1 VIGRARARELGI
13 VPGVLPQGP
22 RNAITDVP
30 GIRVGHATLLEGS
43 DIRTGV
49 TAIVHD
55 ALTGRSTLPAGL
67 FTFNGFGKMVGST
80 QVEELGQIETP
91 VLLTSTLATFT
102 VADALIDHIL
112 ALPGNEELVSVNPLV
127 AETNDRYLSDTRR
140 RPITAQ
146 HALAAIRSAA
156 GGPVAEGCV
165 GAGTGT
171 GALGFKA
178 GIGTASRLVRREEAT
193 STLGVLVQANFGGT
207 LTVLGVPIPA
217 PSARPAPGGV
227 AGDQRPGNSCVIVLA
242 TDALLDSRQL
252 GRLARRCI
260 TGMARTGSDFS
271 GHSGDYALALSTV
284 ASGTGSGWTYPV
296 PENDLNVFFLAAMEA
311 TEEAILNS
319 LFMAESMT
327 GYLGHSRQAVPLDQV
342 RDLVGRNEAGGAR
355 PRR

>member
-1 VIGRARARELGI
+1 VTGRRRARELGI

-22 RNAITDVP
+22 VNAITDVP
-30 GIRVGHATLLEGS
+30 GIRVGHTTLIEGS

-80 QVEELGQIETP
+80 QVDELGEIETP

-102 VADALIDHIL
+102 VADALITYIL
-112 ALPGNEELVSVNPLV
+112 ALPGNEELVSVNPFV

-146 HALAAIRSAA
+146 HALAAIRDAA
-156 GGPVAEGCV
+156 SGPVAEGCV

-178 GIGTASRLVRREEAT
+178 GIGTASRQVRRAEAS
-193 STLGVLVQANFGGT
+193 STVGVLVQANFTGT
-207 LTVLGVPIPA
+207 LTVLGTPVPA
-217 PSARPAPGGV
+217 PTAADPPAPE
-227 AGDQRPGNSCVIVLA
+227 NSCVIVMA
-242 TDALLDSRQL
+242 TDAPLDSRQL
-252 GRLARRCI
+252 GRVARRCI
-260 TGMARTGSDFS
+260 TAMARTGSDFS
-271 GHSGDYALALSTV
+271 GHSGDYALALST
-284 ASGTGSGWTYPV
+284 AAGGADSSRAHLV
-296 PENDLNVFFLAAMEA
+296 PENDLNVFFSAAMEA

-327 GYLGHSRQAVPLDQV
+327 GYRGHSRLAVPLDQV
-342 RDLVGRNEAGGAR
+342 RNLVNRNEAGETEPER
-355 PRR
+355 